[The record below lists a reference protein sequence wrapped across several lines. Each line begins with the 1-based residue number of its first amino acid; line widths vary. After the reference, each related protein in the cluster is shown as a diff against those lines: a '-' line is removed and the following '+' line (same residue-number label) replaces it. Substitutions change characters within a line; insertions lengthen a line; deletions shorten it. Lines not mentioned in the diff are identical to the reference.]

1 MNNLDKCT
9 VLIVDDVNA
18 NIRIL
23 INALSEYYEI
33 AVANNGQAALDYC
46 VNSKPDLIL
55 LDIMMPGLSGYDV
68 IKSLKSNISTQKIP
82 VIFLTALSEI
92 ENKTRGFDLGAIDYI
107 IKPFEISEVRARVKT
122 HLTLV
127 LASRFIEDQNIH
139 LEALVKARTEELV
152 LTRQATIE
160 ALASLAE
167 HRDPETGGHIKRIK
181 HYVIALGKELQTNSP
196 YAHLVDD
203 NYIDLLAL
211 SSPLHDI
218 GKVGVKD
225 SILLKPGKLTV
236 QEFEEMKKHTLHGYE
251 AILAAES
258 NLGDNSFLKVANE
271 ITYFHH
277 EKWDGSGYPRGL
289 KGEEIPLSA
298 RIMSIADVYDA
309 LVSKRVYKEA
319 IMHEEAVKI
328 IASERGKHFDDILV
342 LAFLNINKDFDT
354 IRQNFNG

>member
-1 MNNLDKCT
+1 MKDISACT
-9 VLIVDDVNA
+9 ILIVDDVKT

-23 INALSEYYEI
+23 ISALSDSYEI

-46 VNSKPDLIL
+46 ATNKPDLIL

-68 IKSLKSNISTQKIP
+68 IERLKSNDFTARIP

-92 ENKTRGFDLGAIDYI
+92 ENKTKGFDLGAVDYI
-107 IKPFEISEVRARVKT
+107 IKPFEVSEVRARVKT
-122 HLTLV
+122 HLSLV
-127 LASRFIEDQNIH
+127 IASKYLEDQNSH
-139 LEALVKARTEELV
+139 LESLVRERTQELI

-181 HYVIALGKELQTNSP
+181 HYVVELAKELQRNSP
-196 YAHLVDD
+196 YSLKITDAYVE
-203 NYIDLLAL
+203 LLSL
-211 SSPLHDI
+211 SAPLHDI

-225 SILLKPGKLTV
+225 SILLKPGKLTTE
-236 QEFEEMKKHTLHGYE
+236 EFEEMKRHTVHGYE

-277 EKWDGSGYPRGL
+277 ERWDGLGYPLGL
-289 KGEEIPLSA
+289 KGEDIPLSA

-309 LVSKRVYKEA
+309 LVSKRVYKDV
-319 IMHEEAVKI
+319 IDHDSAVKI
-328 IASERGKHFDDILV
+328 IFEGKDHQFDGVLV
-342 LAFLNINKDFDT
+342 SAFMNINHKFNDIRKSFDS
-354 IRQNFNG
+354 